1 MSFPGNQV
9 QVLSPIIFLY
19 APAGLLQEREVAPN
33 NNGEIKAKGH
43 WHSIQDSLSQSQKQR
58 QRRKKIYILFQE
70 THKKQI
76 SPLKFTLIT
85 FIL

>member
-1 MSFPGNQV
+1 MSVPGNQV

-58 QRRKKIYILFQE
+58 QRRKKSIFFSQRL
-70 THKKQI
+70 TKSK
-76 SPLKFTLIT
+76 SLPLSLH
-85 FIL
+85 